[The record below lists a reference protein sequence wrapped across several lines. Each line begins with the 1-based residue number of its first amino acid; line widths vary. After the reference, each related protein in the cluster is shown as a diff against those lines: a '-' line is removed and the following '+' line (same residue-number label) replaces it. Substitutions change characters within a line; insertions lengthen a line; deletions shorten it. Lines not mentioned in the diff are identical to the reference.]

1 MSSMRLP
8 ALRKIVTTRLGWAW
22 IRLIRGQEAATAVEF
37 GLLALPFIA
46 LLFAILE
53 TGLLY
58 FADQVLETAVDNSA
72 RLIRTGQAQQQGMSL
87 DTFKQSICDQVGVM
101 FDCTNG
107 LSLNVQT
114 YPDFASI
121 NLTPPVTSGQ
131 LNKGSFQFGMGH
143 GGDIVVVSAY
153 YEWPTFSKLLGLNYS
168 NLADGNYLIAA
179 TAAFKNEPF
188 PW

>member
-1 MSSMRLP
+1 MIVS
-8 ALRKIVTTRLGWAW
+8 ALVKTGSAWLGR
-22 IRLIRGQEAATAVEF
+22 IGGRFIRGQRAATAVEF

-58 FADQVLETAVDNSA
+58 FADQVLETAVDSSA
-72 RLIRTGQAQQQGMSL
+72 RLIRTGQAQQQGMTQA
-87 DTFKQSICDQVGVM
+87 TFKQSICDQVGAM

-107 LSLNVQT
+107 LYLNVQT

-121 NLTPPVTSGQ
+121 SLTPPVTSGQ
-131 LNKGSFQFGMGH
+131 LDKGNFQFGMGH

-168 NLADGNYLIAA
+168 NLSDGNHLLAA